1 MRTLVLVLV
10 VVNVLLFAWN
20 RGWIG
25 QGSALAGSAREPERL
40 ARQIAP
46 DEVRVVTDVATATAA
61 PAASEPASVPAG
73 ETGACLEAGPFGA
86 AGLVAAE
93 QVMDALAPGRWQRV
107 AAGDGVLLRIEGADA
122 ALAAQLKALDAAA
135 LGGGLRACEAR

>member
-25 QGSALAGSAREPERL
+25 QGSGLAGSAREPDRL

-46 DEVRVVTDVATATAA
+46 DSVRVVTDAAGAVAA
-61 PAASEPASVPAG
+61 PAASEPASAPADVA
-73 ETGACLEAGPFGA
+73 ACLEAGPFGA
-86 AGLVAAE
+86 VALAAAE
-93 QVMDALAPGRWQRV
+93 QLLTALAPGRWQRV
-107 AAGDGVLLRIEGADA
+107 DAGEGVLLRVEGADD
-122 ALAAQLKALDAAA
+122 ALAAQLKVLDAAVLA
-135 LGGGLRACEAR
+135 GGFRTCEAR